1 MKIAIVVQRCHESV
15 VGGSE
20 ALAWQY
26 ATLLSHQFQVDIIT
40 TTAVEYTN
48 WDNVLSPGVE
58 NKQGISIHRF
68 PVTIGRSAY
77 WHKIHARLIRD
88 FQDLKSSHN
97 GAENSR
103 RIPWSIALQEEFI
116 RRQGP
121 YSDSLIY
128 FLKQRWMY
136 YKSIIFVTY
145 LYPTTYFGIAE
156 VPPERIMLAPT
167 LHDEPPAYLTA
178 YKYMARRARS
188 LVWLTNAEK
197 ILGEELWGELPG
209 RVVSMGV
216 KTIPYSPFKAEY
228 PYILYCGRIDPSKG
242 CHELINFFIQFK
254 QSYPSNLRLILTG
267 KDELGIP
274 SHNEIEFRG
283 FVSPQ
288 EKFQLMA
295 GASIFVMPS
304 PFESFSI
311 VTLEAMA
318 QRTPVLVNGSCQVLV
333 EHVVRSGGG
342 KIYHDYEGFSNAIQE
357 LMAAQNQLVEMG
369 NMARRYV
376 VSNYT
381 FDSVQKC
388 LIEEINAPFIP
399 REGRGKTP

>member
-1 MKIAIVVQRCHESV
+1 MKRIAIVVQRCHESI

-26 ATLLSHQFQVDIIT
+26 ATLLSPEFQVDVLT
-40 TTAVEYTN
+40 TTALEYTS
-48 WDNVLSPGVE
+48 WANVLPPGLE
-58 NKQGISIHRF
+58 IKQSVNIYRF

-77 WHKIHARLIRD
+77 WHNLHERFTRD
-88 FQDLKSSHN
+88 FQYLKHGQTRS
-97 GAENSR
+97 ENTK

-121 YSDSLIY
+121 YSEPLLS
-128 FLKQRWMY
+128 FLRERWSD

-145 LYPTTYFGIAE
+145 LYPTTYFAIAQ
-156 VPPERIMLAPT
+156 VPASRVLLVPT

-178 YKYMARRARS
+178 YKYMARKARS

-197 ILGEELWGELPG
+197 SLGEDLWGQLPG
-209 RVVSMGV
+209 KVVSMGV
-216 KTIPYSPFKAEY
+216 ETIPYSPFKAKY
-228 PYILYCGRIDPSKG
+228 PYLLYCGRIDPSKG
-242 CHELINFFIQFK
+242 CNELINFFIQFK
-254 QSYPSNLRLILTG
+254 KSYPSNLRLILTG
-267 KDELGIP
+267 KDEIAIP
-274 SHNEIEFRG
+274 SHPDIEFRG
-283 FVSPQ
+283 FVSLE

-333 EHVVRSGGG
+333 EHVVRSGEG
-342 KIYHDYEGFSNAIQE
+342 KIYNDYECFSKAIQE
-357 LMAAQNQLVEMG
+357 LMANQNKLAETG
-369 NMARRYV
+369 NMAREYV
-376 VSNYT
+376 ISNYS
-381 FDSVQKC
+381 FDSVKKRI
-388 LIEEINAPFIP
+388 IENVE
-399 REGRGKTP
+399 ECM